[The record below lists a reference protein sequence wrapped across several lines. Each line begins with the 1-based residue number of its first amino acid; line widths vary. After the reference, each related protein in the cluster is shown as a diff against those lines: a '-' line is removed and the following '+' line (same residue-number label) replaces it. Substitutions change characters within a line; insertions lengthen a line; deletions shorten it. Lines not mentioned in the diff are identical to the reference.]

1 MNEPQMK
8 NRTKQFALRVLKLA
22 DALPTNRSGNAIAN
36 QLVRS
41 GTSVAANYR
50 ALCRSK
56 SRADFVNKTSIIE
69 EEADETGF
77 WLELIVDADLLSAK
91 RVNLFSTKPAKL
103 PRCSLQAVGP
113 LLPVAANTIEIRN
126 SRIENSESLRVPV
139 RLRDAAFAFVFEKF
153 VHRREQH
160 PGTPGL
166 DADVEVEF
174 VLEEVEIG
182 QARKIDAVER

>member
-1 MNEPQMK
+1 MK

-22 DALPTNRSGNAIAN
+22 DALPINRSGNAIAN

-56 SRADFVNKTSIIE
+56 SRADFVNKTSIVE

-91 RVNLFSTKPAKL
+91 RVN
-103 PRCSLQAVGP
+103 P
-113 LLPVAANTIEIRN
+113 LLDEASEITAMLVA
-126 SRIENSESLRVPV
+126 SR
-139 RLRDAAFAFVFEKF
+139 K
-153 VHRREQH
+153 
-160 PGTPGL
+160 TP
-166 DADVEVEF
+166 
-174 VLEEVEIG
+174 I
-182 QARKIDAVER
+182 ARGR